1 MIVCK
6 TPRLGETYHQSN
18 DDIIT
23 LGLSLDFRAAS
34 DIIREAFSQNFEK
47 NFSGEP
53 KERETY
59 SGNVRGNLSAID
71 KEVLKPLEDNQ
82 KVIDQITQL
91 VSLYYGAHG

>member
-1 MIVCK
+1 MAQ
-6 TPRLGETYHQSN
+6 PRQRGRSVDRKLLNYPV
-18 DDIIT
+18 
-23 LGLSLDFRAAS
+23 
-34 DIIREAFSQNFEK
+34 SQNFEK

-59 SGNVRGNLSAID
+59 SGDVRGNLSAID